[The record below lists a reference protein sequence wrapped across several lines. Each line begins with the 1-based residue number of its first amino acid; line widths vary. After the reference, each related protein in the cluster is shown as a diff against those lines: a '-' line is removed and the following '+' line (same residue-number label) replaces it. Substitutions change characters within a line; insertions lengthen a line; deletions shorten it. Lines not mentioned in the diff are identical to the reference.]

1 MIVNED
7 TMKNSNK
14 IAEVEEL
21 CENLYIL
28 LSNIPVATL
37 KSYSQWNVVYD
48 NIIKIKSI
56 DIKQYCGISAKA
68 KFKHMDILD
77 KVK

>member
-21 CENLYIL
+21 SENLYIL
-28 LSNIPVATL
+28 LSNIPIATL
-37 KSYSQWNVVYD
+37 KTYSQWNAVYD
-48 NIIKIKSI
+48 NIVRIKSV
-56 DIKQYCGISAKA
+56 DIKQYVGISSKA